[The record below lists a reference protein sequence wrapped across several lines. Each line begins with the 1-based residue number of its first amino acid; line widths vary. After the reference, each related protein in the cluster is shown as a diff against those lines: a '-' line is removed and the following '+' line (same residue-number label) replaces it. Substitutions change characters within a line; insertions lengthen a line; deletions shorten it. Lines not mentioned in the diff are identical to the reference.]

1 MNGTDAIKY
10 LAARLAERTDWAID
24 SIGGSGCDHDH
35 DDELNALMDAVAE
48 VRTFAA
54 EFAGDPHHYSD
65 GRLVKSSAQIDDG
78 LYTSVVWHPI
88 VERDEARSWRGAL
101 LSGAPGVPSPGLY
114 EVETDPTT
122 QMITVRVVRAV

>member
-1 MNGTDAIKY
+1 MNGTDAIKFI
-10 LAARLAERTDWAID
+10 AARLAERTDWAID

-65 GRLVKSSAQIDDG
+65 GRLVRSHTMITDNLG
-78 LYTSVVWHPI
+78 TSVVWHPL
-88 VERDEARSWRGAL
+88 VDRDQPRSWRAAL
-101 LSGAPGVPSPGLY
+101 PADEQDAPSPGLY

-122 QMITVRVVRAV
+122 QTITVRVVRAV